1 MVCERCGG
9 THRGAL
15 PGMVLDSCTVEP
27 VPAHRVPGEPPLER
41 KLLAGAGVALS
52 LCLLALGVT
61 LLATAGGDGDGERA
75 DDARPVV
82 DDIAL
87 GGMPQRIGPTFFP
100 EDLPEPSA
108 TSARPEPGP
117 TAGKAEPSASGPAP
131 RPAPSTPRS
140 GAPGGKAAWFSEWAG
155 PGCPNGVRTR
165 GRYSDGRD
173 GWYEVGS
180 GGHRG
185 NGCDGRF
192 LAVPMSGARDQDH
205 GGTVTWNWHP
215 GSGYARCSIAVSVP
229 WSDREEDVAGAP
241 TRYHVLADDR
251 DSGSVLAAFEIGQR
265 AMRGGVVVVN
275 DLPVREGELTVQ
287 LVDRGQ
293 DWGYDGRYGAHHAAA
308 QIRADCRA

>member
-27 VPAHRVPGEPPLER
+27 VPAHRAPGEPVLER
-41 KLLAGAGVALS
+41 RLLAGAGVVLS

-61 LLATAGGDGDGERA
+61 LVATAGGDGVGERG
-75 DDARPVV
+75 DDARPLA

-108 TSARPEPGP
+108 TSAPPKP
-117 TAGKAEPSASGPAP
+117 EPSAGKPKPSPSGPAP
-131 RPAPSTPRS
+131 RPAPSGPQA
-140 GAPGGKAAWFSEWAG
+140 GDAAWFSEWAG
-155 PGCPNGVRTR
+155 PGCPNGVRTE
-165 GRYSDGRD
+165 GRYSEGRD
-173 GWYEVGS
+173 GWYEVDS

-192 LAVPMSGARDQDH
+192 IAVPMSGARDQDR
-205 GGTVTWNWHP
+205 GSTVTWSWRP
-215 GSGYARCSIAVSVP
+215 GSGYSRCSIAVRVP
-229 WSDREEDVAGAP
+229 WSHGEEDVAGDP
-241 TRYHVLADDR
+241 TRYHVLADGR

-275 DLPVREGELTVQ
+275 DLPVRDGELSVQ

-308 QIRADCRA
+308 QIRADCRS